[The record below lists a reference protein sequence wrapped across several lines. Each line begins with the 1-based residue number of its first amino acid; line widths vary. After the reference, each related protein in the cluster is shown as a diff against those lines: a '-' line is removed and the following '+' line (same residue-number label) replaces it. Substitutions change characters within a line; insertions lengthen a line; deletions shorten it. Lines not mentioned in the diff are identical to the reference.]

1 MSTIILRGK
10 DEFSQ
15 MIKYVYCCVDQMK
28 SGDGWGSVLDDGD
41 GDTMNAYDG
50 RAYNGHGYGDPY
62 HTFSQST

>member
-15 MIKYVYCCVDQMK
+15 MINYGYRCVDQML
-28 SGDGWGSVLDDGD
+28 SGRGWGNELDDGE
-41 GDTMNAYDG
+41 GGTMYDS
-50 RAYNGHGYGDPY
+50 NGHGYGDPY

>member
-10 DEFSQ
+10 DELSQ

-41 GDTMNAYDG
+41 GGTMYAYDG
-50 RAYNGHGYGDPY
+50 RGYGDPY
-62 HTFSQST
+62 HTFSQRI